1 MKAKAFIYI
10 FLCLVM
16 VASTTSIS
24 AAASNGIVDASQSV
38 SEDSVEQNDFIEYA
52 SIFFNG
58 NGRFRAIDRTGADVS
73 EDLLE
78 AGVHLFST
86 QKWNQLNNIFTNLDV
101 QYLIEREAPTLSTQ
115 NIESNNSNR
124 TYTVEDLKLFIT
136 EPEIVYSKQ
145 EFSTKMAATYT
156 VASNNQIVDAYS
168 LYLIPAE
175 ISGGVAPIYL
185 RNVVLYAPDI
195 SGTRVTFSGSF
206 SAYKD
211 TVYCGHFTH
220 EFTADSNGNIVD

>member
-1 MKAKAFIYI
+1 MKVKAFICI

>member
-1 MKAKAFIYI
+1 MKVKAFICI

-145 EFSTKMAATYT
+145 EFSTKMAATYKLKAT
-156 VASNNQIVDAYS
+156 FW
-168 LYLIPAE
+168 
-175 ISGGVAPIYL
+175 PI
-185 RNVVLYAPDI
+185 RA
-195 SGTRVTFSGSF
+195 
-206 SAYKD
+206 KM
-211 TVYCGHFTH
+211 
-220 EFTADSNGNIVD
+220 

>member
-1 MKAKAFIYI
+1 
-10 FLCLVM
+10 M